1 MAQMDSRGRGND
13 DSITL
18 KFSRQLGESGVCQLV
33 KQIYKDDRKRHPSQ
47 GQRLSLL
54 FSLMVEFGDLV

>member
-13 DSITL
+13 DSATL
-18 KFSRQLGESGVCQLV
+18 KFLGNWGRVESVNWLNRN
-33 KQIYKDDRKRHPSQ
+33 YKDDKKRHPSQ

-54 FSLMVEFGDLV
+54 FSLMVESGDLV